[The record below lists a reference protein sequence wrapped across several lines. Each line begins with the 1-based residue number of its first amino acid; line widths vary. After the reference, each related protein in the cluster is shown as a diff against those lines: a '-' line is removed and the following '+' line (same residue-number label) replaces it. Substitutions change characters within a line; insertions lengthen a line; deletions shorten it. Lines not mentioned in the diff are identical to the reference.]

1 MPFPSPRTVPLW
13 LAASALLAVGCP
25 ARDDTAAG
33 DPIDT
38 VVLITVDALSPRMLW
53 GNAGQ
58 WETAPQLWSFFD
70 ESVVLPNVLTP
81 RGLTAVALTSLSTGT
96 YPRDHGLRVNSNATR
111 PRRATLPERF
121 QAAGYRTM
129 GYSANLCY
137 VWDHG
142 VDERICTW
150 SGEDDDLGGLAERD
164 DQLIDR
170 LVARLP
176 ELPDDQRVFLWV
188 HLNQPHK
195 PFVAV
200 DEYYEQFHPEPY
212 TGELNTADVEQTYDI
227 ALGLE
232 PFDDQDR
239 RHMEAVYASQV
250 RAVDDNV
257 GRLLDAL
264 DAVGRYDDALI
275 VFGADHS
282 EELAE
287 HHNFFY
293 HGCPPYNDTLGV
305 TFAFRAP
312 DRLPQGVRLDT
323 WVSNTDIAPTIA
335 ELAEAFS
342 WDGQQVGRSLAE
354 PMRAGAIQPEPVFF
368 ERGVQTAGV
377 IDGTDKYI
385 MSGTGSTDDCKP
397 YDELGGAYPGELE
410 ELYDLEADPG
420 ELNNAVQQHPTTRDD
435 LRGEVCTWIQAAEWV
450 DWDEVNDNLLLQQC
464 DAWTAR

>member
-1 MPFPSPRTVPLW
+1 MPFPSPRTAPTW
-13 LAASALLAVGCP
+13 LVASALLALGCP
-25 ARDDTAAG
+25 APDDTAAG

-38 VVLITVDALSPRMLW
+38 VVIITVDALSPRMLW
-53 GNAGQ
+53 GNDGQ

-96 YPRDHGLRVNSNATR
+96 YPRDHGLRANSSASR

-142 VDERICTW
+142 VDERVCTW
-150 SGEDDDLGGLAERD
+150 SGEDTELGGLAERD
-164 DQLIDR
+164 DALIEQL
-170 LVARLP
+170 VQRLP
-176 ELPDDQRVFLWV
+176 ELPDDQKVFLWV

-200 DEYYEQFHPEPY
+200 DTYYEQFHPEAY
-212 TGELNTADVEQTYDI
+212 NGNLNTADVDQTYNV
-227 ALGLE
+227 AMGLE
-232 PFDDQDR
+232 PFDDLDR

-257 GRLLDAL
+257 GRVLDAL
-264 DAVGRYDDALI
+264 DAIGRYDDALI

-305 TFAFRAP
+305 TFALRAP
-312 DRLPQGVRLDT
+312 ERLPQGVQLDT

-335 ELAEAFS
+335 ELADAFT
-342 WDGQQVGRSLAE
+342 WDGHAAGRSLVAS
-354 PMRAGAIQPEPVFF
+354 MQAGRIDPEPIYF

-377 IDGTDKYI
+377 IDGDDKYI
-385 MSGTGSTDDCKP
+385 MSGTEGTDQCKP

-410 ELYDLEADPG
+410 ELYDLASDPG
-420 ELNNAVQQHPTTRDD
+420 ELSNVVQQHPTTRDTM
-435 LRGEVCTWIQAAEWV
+435 RSEVCSWIQESDWV
-450 DWDEVNDNLLLQQC
+450 DWDEVSDNLLLEQC
-464 DAWTAR
+464 DTWAAR